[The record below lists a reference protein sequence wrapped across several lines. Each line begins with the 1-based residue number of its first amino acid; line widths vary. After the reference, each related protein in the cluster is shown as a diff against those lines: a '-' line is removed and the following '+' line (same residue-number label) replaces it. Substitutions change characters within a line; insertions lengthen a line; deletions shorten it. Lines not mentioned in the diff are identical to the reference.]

1 MEPKNKSVHA
11 DYSNKKRNI
20 RKKEQAIQGYWH
32 IATRAHGEIL
42 FLYVLLNL
50 EHSDSKENIGK
61 PEANMLENIMLILD
75 LELSMLAQQVHG
87 LAIDL
92 NLFYHDISITLS
104 QT

>member
-1 MEPKNKSVHA
+1 M
-11 DYSNKKRNI
+11 
-20 RKKEQAIQGYWH
+20 
-32 IATRAHGEIL
+32 
-42 FLYVLLNL
+42 FLYMLLNL

-61 PEANMLENIMLILD
+61 PEANMLENIMLILY

-92 NLFYHDISITLS
+92 NLFYHDISITLC